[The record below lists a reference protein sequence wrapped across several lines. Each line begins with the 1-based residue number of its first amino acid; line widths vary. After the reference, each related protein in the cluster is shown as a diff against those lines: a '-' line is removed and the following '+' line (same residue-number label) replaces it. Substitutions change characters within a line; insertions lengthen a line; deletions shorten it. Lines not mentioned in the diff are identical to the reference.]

1 MTHFEKKM
9 LFFST
14 RPDEHYVDESAD
26 VLFLAAPANLYTYQ
40 QHGGGSPRV
49 RV

>member
-1 MTHFEKKM
+1 M

-14 RPDEHYVDESAD
+14 RPDEHYDESAD
-26 VLFLAAPANLYTYQ
+26 VLFFAAPANLDTYQ
-40 QHGGGSPRV
+40 QHVGGSPRV